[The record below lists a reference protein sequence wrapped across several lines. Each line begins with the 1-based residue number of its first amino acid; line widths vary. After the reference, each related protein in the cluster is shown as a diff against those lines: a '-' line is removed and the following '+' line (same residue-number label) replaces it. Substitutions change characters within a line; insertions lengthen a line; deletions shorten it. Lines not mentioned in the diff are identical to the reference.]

1 MDGTARKG
9 YDDEA
14 RGLCPEDTG
23 GGSVLGVCRHGLSC
37 MPGRQAGCGQ
47 GMSASCYL
55 LKGKSL
61 AHVTLAICADSR
73 TQSLD

>member
-37 MPGRQAGCGQ
+37 MPGRQDVGRGCQ
-47 GMSASCYL
+47 PPVTCS
-55 LKGKSL
+55 KGKSL